1 MSYPPSQAPGVSV
14 CPRHPDRAAYARCQ
28 RCGRPACGEC
38 QRPATVGFHCVDCAN
53 AAAAARPQVRTVFGG
68 VSRGSTPVVTI
79 TIMVICVAL
88 EALRWIAGD
97 LWAQIASELI
107 FVPAWGLVQPYRF
120 FTSTLLHSGIWHLA
134 FNMYALWLIGQ
145 QLEALLGRARFV
157 TLYVLAAIGGSV
169 AYLAI
174 AGVEAGGVVGASG
187 GVFGLFGA
195 FAVFMRRLGRDPK
208 PILVIIGINVV
219 LGFVVSNIAWQA
231 HLGGLVV
238 GALVAVVF
246 ARIPVRRA
254 GAGRAPGAGGVP
266 GMPGV
271 PGLPGAGAV
280 ARSGGISGSTLQ
292 WLLCG
297 AILLAMVAIVS
308 AVYAF
313 A

>member
-1 MSYPPSQAPGVSV
+1 MSYPASPAPGGSGTPEVSV
-14 CPRHPDRAAYARCQ
+14 CPRHPDRVAYARCQ

-38 QRPATVGFHCVDCAN
+38 QRPAPVGFHCVDCAAT
-53 AAAAARPQVRTVFGG
+53 AAQSRPAVRTVFGG
-68 VSRGSTPVVTI
+68 VNRGSTPVVTI
-79 TIMVICVAL
+79 TIMVVCIAL
-88 EALRWIAGD
+88 EALRYIAPD
-97 LWAQIASELI
+97 VWWRIASELI
-107 FVPAWGLVQPYRF
+107 FIPAWGLTQPYRF

-145 QLEALLGRARFV
+145 QLEALLGRARFF
-157 TLYVLAAIGGSV
+157 TLYFLAAIGGSV

-174 AGVEAGGVVGASG
+174 AGVAAGGVVGASG

-231 HLGGLVV
+231 HLGGLVI
-238 GALVAVVF
+238 GTLVAIVF
-246 ARIPVRRA
+246 ARIPVRRRPPTPA
-254 GAGRAPGAGGVP
+254 AQGGYGLAPVP
-266 GMPGV
+266 
-271 PGLPGAGAV
+271 
-280 ARSGGISGSTLQ
+280 ARQGISGAALQ

-297 AILLAMVAIVS
+297 AVLLVMVAVVWL
-308 AVYAF
+308 VYAL